1 MAARPFTPR
10 FEVQG
15 SERRRIW
22 EEFQKDERL
31 KRTYNIKPDELE
43 SLKQAAL
50 LGNMRTKSDFVF
62 MLNVIRR
69 HRH

>member
-10 FEVQG
+10 FEVQT
-15 SERRRIW
+15 SERRKIW
-22 EEFQKDERL
+22 EAFERDEQL

-50 LGNMRTKSDFVF
+50 LGNMRTKTDFVF

-69 HRH
+69 HRR

>member
-22 EEFQKDERL
+22 EEFEKDEQL

-62 MLNVIRR
+62 LLNVIRR
-69 HRH
+69 RRH